1 MPLSSPA
8 PRTPLHDRQV
18 HCAGFRRE
26 DGGYDIEGHLVDT
39 KHYGFENRY
48 RGRIEPGTPIHE
60 MWLRLSLD
68 ESLLILAVEAVTD
81 HSPYPMCPDITPNF
95 QRIVGL
101 RIGRGFRREVAQ
113 RVGGTEG
120 CTHLQELLGPMAT
133 TAFQTL
139 AGHRHE
145 VRKRDPQQ
153 RPHWLGTCHAHA
165 TDSVVIKELYPQFYS
180 GK

>member
-1 MPLSSPA
+1 MP
-8 PRTPLHDRQV
+8 
-18 HCAGFRRE
+18 
-26 DGGYDIEGHLVDT
+26 
-39 KHYGFENRY
+39 
-48 RGRIEPGTPIHE
+48 HE
-60 MWLRLSLD
+60 MWLRLTLD

-101 RIGRGFRREVAQ
+101 RIGSGFRRKVAE
-113 RVGGTEG
+113 RVGGVEG
-120 CTHLQELLGPMAT
+120 CTHLLELLGPMAT

-139 AGHRHE
+139 AGQRRE
-145 VRKRDPQQ
+145 ARKRDPHQ

-165 TDSVVIKELYPQFYS
+165 TTSVVIKELYPQFYT